1 MNDDYEVVHLPERE
15 RYELRQKGST
25 IGYLAA
31 SGRGD
36 TLLMPYIEIQP
47 AHRGKNLS
55 SVLLRRALDHVRR
68 SGLKVRPICPVV
80 AAFLRRNT
88 GYHDLVAQA

>member
-1 MNDDYEVVHLPERE
+1 MSNEYEVVHLPERE
-15 RYELRQKGST
+15 RYELRQQGST

-47 AHRGKNLS
+47 AHRGRNLS
-55 SVLLRRALDHVRR
+55 SVLLRRALEHVREK
-68 SGLKVRPICPVV
+68 GLKVRPLCPVV
-80 AAFLRRNT
+80 AAFLRRNA
-88 GYHDLVAQA
+88 GFHDLLAA

>member
-1 MNDDYEVVHLPERE
+1 MSTNYEVVHLPERE
-15 RYELRQKGST
+15 RYELRQEGAT

-31 SGRGD
+31 SGSGD

-55 SVLLRRALDHVRR
+55 SVLLRRAMEHVRQ
-68 SGLKVRPICPVV
+68 SGLKVRPLCPVV
-80 AAFLRRNT
+80 AAFLRRNS
-88 GYHDLVAQA
+88 GFQDLLAA